1 MDNTINKSLGELT
14 FLMKYMKLFSK
25 MQVLAEISKNKVYWE
40 LHISRL
46 HAKCLARGCS
56 LYARKCKAKEK
67 RALNK
72 QAVLYHQSANL
83 CTRQLNAL
91 NGSNCVYSDPVSN
104 INLNGDSAQHDH

>member
-25 MQVLAEISKNKVYWE
+25 MQVLTEISKNKVYWE

-91 NGSNCVYSDPVSN
+91 KWVRLCILRPHIEHRSQWRQRST
-104 INLNGDSAQHDH
+104 